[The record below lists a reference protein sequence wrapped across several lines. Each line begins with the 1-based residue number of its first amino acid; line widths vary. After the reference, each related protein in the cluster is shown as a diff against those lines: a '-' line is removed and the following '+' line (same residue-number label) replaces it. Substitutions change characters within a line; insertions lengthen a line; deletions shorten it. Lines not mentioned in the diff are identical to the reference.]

1 MAKQGSL
8 SINSENIFPII
19 KKWLYSDHDIFI
31 RELVSNG
38 CDAVTK
44 LKKLAVMGE
53 FEEADDEKYKVEVR
67 INPTDKTLTFIDNG
81 IGMTE
86 EEVDEYI
93 NQIAFS
99 GAAAFM
105 EQYKDKASD
114 EQIIGHFGLGFYSAF
129 MVADKVT
136 IDTLSYKEGAA
147 PVHWE
152 CDGGTEFDM
161 EEGDKAER
169 GTVITLYLNDDSYE
183 FCNEFRCREILDK
196 YCSFMPVEIYFVNE
210 EEEEKKAEEAA
221 KKSAEE
227 KVIDVEAKD
236 ADSKEDGTEEDGDSE
251 VTLEEEEE
259 EDTPKPINQI
269 HPLWTKHPNDCTD
282 EEYKE
287 FYRDVFHDYKE
298 PLFWI
303 HLNMDYPFNLKG
315 ILYFPKQLNRMEVM
329 PGQVKLYSNQVFVA
343 DNIKEII
350 PEFLLL
356 LKGVIDCP
364 DMPLNVSRSF
374 LQNDGEVQKIA
385 QHITKK
391 VSDKLHQIFKND
403 RPSYEKYWND
413 ISAFIKFGCLKDE
426 KFYDRMKDILLF
438 KTIDGEYK
446 TLEEYPKAEGNKIYY
461 VTDENLQ
468 AQYISMF
475 KENGLTA
482 AVLTHAI
489 DPHFI
494 SLLEYKNPEEM
505 KFLRIDADLGEALKV
520 SQPEAES
527 EDAKKAQEEEN
538 NKLIECVKACLP
550 DEKLE
555 YKVES
560 LKATETPA
568 VILLSEYAR
577 RIQDMN
583 KVLGESFAPEGQ
595 VTLVLNSENEIVKK
609 IPSLTEENRKLVCE
623 HIYDLAL
630 MAHKPLSAEQMSK
643 FIARNVKLLELL
655 AE

>member
-1 MAKQGSL
+1 MKREGQISV
-8 SINSENIFPII
+8 NSKNMFPII
-19 KKWLYSDHDIFI
+19 KKWLYSDKDIFL
-31 RELVSNG
+31 REIVSNG
-38 CDAVTK
+38 CDAI
-44 LKKLAVMGE
+44 KKLESLQGIGE
-53 FEEADDEKYKVEVR
+53 AQLEDEYQPKVIVTIDSEKKQLIVS
-67 INPTDKTLTFIDNG
+67 DNG

-86 EEVDEYI
+86 DEVERYI
-93 NQIAFS
+93 TQIAFS
-99 GAAAFM
+99 GAEEFL
-105 EQYKDKASD
+105 EKYKEKSEESAG
-114 EQIIGHFGLGFYSAF
+114 IIGHFGLGFYSAF
-129 MVADKVT
+129 MVSDTVE
-136 IDTLSYKEGAA
+136 IETLSYKEGAK
-147 PVHWE
+147 PVHWVSAGE
-152 CDGGTEFDM
+152 
-161 EEGDKAER
+161 
-169 GTVITLYLNDDSYE
+169 DSYE
-183 FCNEFRCREILDK
+183 IEDGTRTEHGTTIIMNITEEEQEFLQESRIREILHK
-196 YCSFMPVEIYFVNE
+196 YCQFMPYEIYLNPHDE
-210 EEEEKKAEEAA
+210 ERPVYDKDGNIEKN
-221 KKSAEE
+221 
-227 KVIDVEAKD
+227 
-236 ADSKEDGTEEDGDSE
+236 EDGTEKKRI
-251 VTLEEEEE
+251 VKPL
-259 EDTPKPINQI
+259 PINDI
-269 HPLWTKHPNDCTD
+269 HPLWLKAPKDCTD
-282 EEYKE
+282 E
-287 FYRDVFHDYKE
+287 DYKAFYQKVFMDFNE

-303 HLNMDYPFNLKG
+303 HLNVDYPFNLKG

-623 HIYDLAL
+623 HIYDIAL
-630 MAHKPLSAEQMSK
+630 MAHKPLSAQQMSK

>member
-1 MAKQGSL
+1 MKREGQISV
-8 SINSENIFPII
+8 NSKNMFPII
-19 KKWLYSDHDIFI
+19 KKWLYSDKDIFL
-31 RELVSNG
+31 REIVSNG
-38 CDAVTK
+38 CDAI
-44 LKKLAVMGE
+44 KKLESLQGIGE
-53 FEEADDEKYKVEVR
+53 AQLEDGYQPKVIVTIDSEKKQLIVS
-67 INPTDKTLTFIDNG
+67 DNG

-86 EEVDEYI
+86 DEVERYI
-93 NQIAFS
+93 TQIAFS
-99 GAAAFM
+99 GAEEFL
-105 EQYKDKASD
+105 EKYKEKSEESAG
-114 EQIIGHFGLGFYSAF
+114 IIGHFGLGFYSAF
-129 MVADKVT
+129 MVSDTVE
-136 IDTLSYKEGAA
+136 IETLSYKEGAK
-147 PVHWE
+147 PVHWVSAGE
-152 CDGGTEFDM
+152 
-161 EEGDKAER
+161 
-169 GTVITLYLNDDSYE
+169 DSYE
-183 FCNEFRCREILDK
+183 IEDGTRTEHGTTIIMNITEEEQEFLQESRIREILHK
-196 YCSFMPVEIYFVNE
+196 YCQFMPYEIYLNPHDE
-210 EEEEKKAEEAA
+210 ERPVYDKDGNIEKN
-221 KKSAEE
+221 
-227 KVIDVEAKD
+227 
-236 ADSKEDGTEEDGDSE
+236 EDGTEKKRI
-251 VTLEEEEE
+251 VKPL
-259 EDTPKPINQI
+259 PINDI
-269 HPLWTKHPNDCTD
+269 HPLWLKAPKDCTD
-282 EEYKE
+282 E
-287 FYRDVFHDYKE
+287 DYKAFYQKVFMDFNE

-303 HLNMDYPFNLKG
+303 HLNVDYPFNLKG

-643 FIARNVKLLELL
+643 SIARNVKLLELL

>member
-1 MAKQGSL
+1 MKREGQISV
-8 SINSENIFPII
+8 NSKNMFPII
-19 KKWLYSDHDIFI
+19 KKWLYSDKDIFL
-31 RELVSNG
+31 REIVSNG
-38 CDAVTK
+38 CDAI
-44 LKKLAVMGE
+44 KKLESLQGIGE
-53 FEEADDEKYKVEVR
+53 AQLEDGYQPKVIVTIDSEKKQLIVS
-67 INPTDKTLTFIDNG
+67 DNG

-86 EEVDEYI
+86 DEVERYI
-93 NQIAFS
+93 TQIAFS
-99 GAAAFM
+99 GAEEFL
-105 EQYKDKASD
+105 EKYKEKSEESAG
-114 EQIIGHFGLGFYSAF
+114 IIGHFGLGFYSVF
-129 MVADKVT
+129 MVSDTVE
-136 IDTLSYKEGAA
+136 IETLSYKEGAK
-147 PVHWE
+147 PVHWVSAGE
-152 CDGGTEFDM
+152 
-161 EEGDKAER
+161 
-169 GTVITLYLNDDSYE
+169 DSYE
-183 FCNEFRCREILDK
+183 IEDGTRTEHGTTIIMNITEEEQEFLQESRIREILHK
-196 YCSFMPVEIYFVNE
+196 YCQFMPYEIYLNPHDE
-210 EEEEKKAEEAA
+210 ERPVYDKDGNIEKN
-221 KKSAEE
+221 
-227 KVIDVEAKD
+227 
-236 ADSKEDGTEEDGDSE
+236 EDGTEKKRI
-251 VTLEEEEE
+251 VKPL
-259 EDTPKPINQI
+259 PINDI
-269 HPLWTKHPNDCTD
+269 HPLWLKAPKDCTD
-282 EEYKE
+282 E
-287 FYRDVFHDYKE
+287 DYKAFYQKVFMDFNE

-303 HLNMDYPFNLKG
+303 HLNVDYPFNLKG

-560 LKATETPA
+560 LKATEIPA

>member
-1 MAKQGSL
+1 MKREGQISV
-8 SINSENIFPII
+8 NSKNMFPII
-19 KKWLYSDHDIFI
+19 KKWLYSDKDIFL
-31 RELVSNG
+31 REIVSNG
-38 CDAVTK
+38 CDAI
-44 LKKLAVMGE
+44 KKLESLQGIGE
-53 FEEADDEKYKVEVR
+53 AQLEDGYQPKVIVTIDSEKKQLIVS
-67 INPTDKTLTFIDNG
+67 DNG

-86 EEVDEYI
+86 DEVERYI
-93 NQIAFS
+93 TQIAFS
-99 GAAAFM
+99 GAEEFL
-105 EQYKDKASD
+105 EKYKEKSEESAG
-114 EQIIGHFGLGFYSAF
+114 IIGHFGLGFYSAF
-129 MVADKVT
+129 MVSDTVE
-136 IDTLSYKEGAA
+136 IETLSYKEGAK
-147 PVHWE
+147 PVHWVSAGE
-152 CDGGTEFDM
+152 
-161 EEGDKAER
+161 
-169 GTVITLYLNDDSYE
+169 DSYE
-183 FCNEFRCREILDK
+183 IEDGTRTEHGTTIIMNITEEEQEFLQESRIREILHK
-196 YCSFMPVEIYFVNE
+196 YCQFMPYEIYLNPHDE
-210 EEEEKKAEEAA
+210 ERPVYDKDGNIEKN
-221 KKSAEE
+221 
-227 KVIDVEAKD
+227 
-236 ADSKEDGTEEDGDSE
+236 EDGTEKKRI
-251 VTLEEEEE
+251 VKPL
-259 EDTPKPINQI
+259 PINDI
-269 HPLWTKHPNDCTD
+269 HPLWLKAPKDCTD
-282 EEYKE
+282 E
-287 FYRDVFHDYKE
+287 DYKAFYQKVFMDFNE

-303 HLNMDYPFNLKG
+303 HLNVDYPFNLKG

-655 AE
+655 AK

>member
-1 MAKQGSL
+1 MKREGQISV
-8 SINSENIFPII
+8 NSKNMFPII
-19 KKWLYSDHDIFI
+19 KKWLYSDKDIFL
-31 RELVSNG
+31 REIVSNG
-38 CDAVTK
+38 CDAI
-44 LKKLAVMGE
+44 KKLESLQGIGE
-53 FEEADDEKYKVEVR
+53 AQLEDGYQPKVIVTIDSEKKQLIVS
-67 INPTDKTLTFIDNG
+67 DNG

-86 EEVDEYI
+86 DEVERYI
-93 NQIAFS
+93 TQIAFS
-99 GAAAFM
+99 GAEEFL
-105 EQYKDKASD
+105 EKYKEKSEESAG
-114 EQIIGHFGLGFYSAF
+114 IIGHFGLGFYSAF
-129 MVADKVT
+129 MVSDTVE
-136 IDTLSYKEGAA
+136 IETLSYKEGAK
-147 PVHWE
+147 PVHWVSAGE
-152 CDGGTEFDM
+152 
-161 EEGDKAER
+161 
-169 GTVITLYLNDDSYE
+169 DSYE
-183 FCNEFRCREILDK
+183 IEDGTRTEHGTTIIMNITEEEQEFLQESRIREILHK
-196 YCSFMPVEIYFVNE
+196 YCQFMPYEIYLNPHDE
-210 EEEEKKAEEAA
+210 ERPVYDKDGNIEKN
-221 KKSAEE
+221 
-227 KVIDVEAKD
+227 
-236 ADSKEDGTEEDGDSE
+236 EDGTEKKRI
-251 VTLEEEEE
+251 VKPL
-259 EDTPKPINQI
+259 PINDI
-269 HPLWTKHPNDCTD
+269 HPLWLKAPKDCTD
-282 EEYKE
+282 E
-287 FYRDVFHDYKE
+287 DYKAFYQKVFMDFNE

-303 HLNMDYPFNLKG
+303 HLNVDYPFNLKG

-403 RPSYEKYWND
+403 RPSYEKYGND

>member
-1 MAKQGSL
+1 MKREGQISV
-8 SINSENIFPII
+8 NSKNMFPII
-19 KKWLYSDHDIFI
+19 KKWLYSDKDIFL
-31 RELVSNG
+31 REIVSNG
-38 CDAVTK
+38 CDAI
-44 LKKLAVMGE
+44 KKLESLRGIGE
-53 FEEADDEKYKVEVR
+53 AQLEDGYQPKVIVTIDSEKKQLIVS
-67 INPTDKTLTFIDNG
+67 DNG

-86 EEVDEYI
+86 DEVERYI
-93 NQIAFS
+93 TQIAFS
-99 GAAAFM
+99 GAEEFL
-105 EQYKDKASD
+105 EKYKEKSEESAG
-114 EQIIGHFGLGFYSAF
+114 IIGHFGLGFYSAF
-129 MVADKVT
+129 MVSDTVE
-136 IDTLSYKEGAA
+136 IETLSYKEGAK
-147 PVHWE
+147 PVHWVSAGE
-152 CDGGTEFDM
+152 
-161 EEGDKAER
+161 
-169 GTVITLYLNDDSYE
+169 DSYE
-183 FCNEFRCREILDK
+183 IEDGTRTEHGTTIIMNITEEEQEFLQESRIREILHK
-196 YCSFMPVEIYFVNE
+196 YCQFMPYEIYLNPHDE
-210 EEEEKKAEEAA
+210 ERPVYDKDGNIEKN
-221 KKSAEE
+221 
-227 KVIDVEAKD
+227 
-236 ADSKEDGTEEDGDSE
+236 EDGTEKKRI
-251 VTLEEEEE
+251 VKPL
-259 EDTPKPINQI
+259 PINDI
-269 HPLWTKHPNDCTD
+269 HPLWLKAPKDCTD
-282 EEYKE
+282 E
-287 FYRDVFHDYKE
+287 DYKAFYQKVFMDFNE

-303 HLNMDYPFNLKG
+303 HLNVDYPFNLKG

>member
-1 MAKQGSL
+1 MKREGQISV
-8 SINSENIFPII
+8 NSKNMFPII
-19 KKWLYSDHDIFI
+19 KKWLYSDKDIFL
-31 RELVSNG
+31 REIVSNG
-38 CDAVTK
+38 CDAI
-44 LKKLAVMGE
+44 KKLESLRGIGE
-53 FEEADDEKYKVEVR
+53 AQLEDGYQPKVIVTIDSEKKQLIVS
-67 INPTDKTLTFIDNG
+67 DNG
-81 IGMTE
+81 IDMTE
-86 EEVDEYI
+86 DEVERYI
-93 NQIAFS
+93 TQIAFS
-99 GAAAFM
+99 GAEEFL
-105 EQYKDKASD
+105 EKYKEKSEESAG
-114 EQIIGHFGLGFYSAF
+114 IIGHFGLGFYSAF
-129 MVADKVT
+129 MVSDTVE
-136 IDTLSYKEGAA
+136 IETLSYKEGAK
-147 PVHWE
+147 PVHWVSAGE
-152 CDGGTEFDM
+152 
-161 EEGDKAER
+161 
-169 GTVITLYLNDDSYE
+169 DSYE
-183 FCNEFRCREILDK
+183 IEDGTRTEHGTTIIMNITEEEQEFLQESRIREILHK
-196 YCSFMPVEIYFVNE
+196 YCQFMPYEIYLNPHDE
-210 EEEEKKAEEAA
+210 ERPVYDKDGNIEKN
-221 KKSAEE
+221 
-227 KVIDVEAKD
+227 
-236 ADSKEDGTEEDGDSE
+236 EDGTEKKRI
-251 VTLEEEEE
+251 VKPL
-259 EDTPKPINQI
+259 PINDI
-269 HPLWTKHPNDCTD
+269 HPLWLKAPKDCTD
-282 EEYKE
+282 E
-287 FYRDVFHDYKE
+287 DYKAFYQKVFMDFNE

-303 HLNMDYPFNLKG
+303 HLNVDYPFNLKG

>member
-1 MAKQGSL
+1 MKREGQISV
-8 SINSENIFPII
+8 NSKNMFPII
-19 KKWLYSDHDIFI
+19 KKWLYSDKDIFL
-31 RELVSNG
+31 REIVSNG
-38 CDAVTK
+38 CDAI
-44 LKKLAVMGE
+44 KKLESLQGIGE
-53 FEEADDEKYKVEVR
+53 AQLEDGYQPKVIVTIDSEKKQLIVS
-67 INPTDKTLTFIDNG
+67 DNG

-86 EEVDEYI
+86 DEVERYI
-93 NQIAFS
+93 TQIAFS
-99 GAAAFM
+99 GAEEFL
-105 EQYKDKASD
+105 EKYKEKSEESAG
-114 EQIIGHFGLGFYSAF
+114 IIGHFGLGFYSAF
-129 MVADKVT
+129 MVSDTVE
-136 IDTLSYKEGAA
+136 IETLSYKEGEK
-147 PVHWE
+147 PVHWISAGE
-152 CDGGTEFDM
+152 
-161 EEGDKAER
+161 
-169 GTVITLYLNDDSYE
+169 DSYE
-183 FCNEFRCREILDK
+183 IEDGTRTEHGTTIIMNITEEEQEFLQESRIREILHK
-196 YCSFMPVEIYFVNE
+196 YCQFMPYEIYLNPHDE
-210 EEEEKKAEEAA
+210 ERPVYDKDGNIEKN
-221 KKSAEE
+221 
-227 KVIDVEAKD
+227 
-236 ADSKEDGTEEDGDSE
+236 EDGTEKKRI
-251 VTLEEEEE
+251 VKPL
-259 EDTPKPINQI
+259 PINDI
-269 HPLWTKHPNDCTD
+269 HPLWLKAPKDCTD
-282 EEYKE
+282 E
-287 FYRDVFHDYKE
+287 DYKAFYQKVFMDFNE

-303 HLNMDYPFNLKG
+303 HLNVDYPFNLKG

-489 DPHFI
+489 DPHFV
-494 SLLEYKNPEEM
+494 SLLEYKNPDEM

>member
-1 MAKQGSL
+1 MKREGQISV
-8 SINSENIFPII
+8 NSKNMFPII
-19 KKWLYSDHDIFI
+19 KKWLYSDKDIFL
-31 RELVSNG
+31 REIVSNG
-38 CDAVTK
+38 CDAI
-44 LKKLAVMGE
+44 KKLESLRGIGE
-53 FEEADDEKYKVEVR
+53 AQLEDEYQPKVIVTIDSEKKQLIVS
-67 INPTDKTLTFIDNG
+67 DNG

-86 EEVDEYI
+86 DEVERYI
-93 NQIAFS
+93 TQIAFS
-99 GAAAFM
+99 GAEEFL
-105 EQYKDKASD
+105 EKYKEKSEESAG
-114 EQIIGHFGLGFYSAF
+114 IIGHFGLGFYSAF
-129 MVADKVT
+129 MVSDTVE
-136 IDTLSYKEGAA
+136 IETLSYKEGAK
-147 PVHWE
+147 PVHWVSAGE
-152 CDGGTEFDM
+152 
-161 EEGDKAER
+161 
-169 GTVITLYLNDDSYE
+169 DSYE
-183 FCNEFRCREILDK
+183 IEDGTRTEHGTTIIMNITEEEQEFLQESRIREILHK
-196 YCSFMPVEIYFVNE
+196 YCQFMPYEIYLNPHDE
-210 EEEEKKAEEAA
+210 ERPVYDKDGNIEKN
-221 KKSAEE
+221 
-227 KVIDVEAKD
+227 
-236 ADSKEDGTEEDGDSE
+236 EDGTEKKRI
-251 VTLEEEEE
+251 VKPL
-259 EDTPKPINQI
+259 PINDI
-269 HPLWTKHPNDCTD
+269 HPLWLKAPKDCTD
-282 EEYKE
+282 E
-287 FYRDVFHDYKE
+287 DYKAFYQKVFMDFNE

-303 HLNMDYPFNLKG
+303 HLNVDYPFNLKG

-560 LKATETPA
+560 LKATEIPA

>member
-1 MAKQGSL
+1 MKREGQISV
-8 SINSENIFPII
+8 NSKNMFPII
-19 KKWLYSDHDIFI
+19 KKWLYSDKDIFL
-31 RELVSNG
+31 REIVSNG
-38 CDAVTK
+38 CDAI
-44 LKKLAVMGE
+44 KKLESLQGIGE
-53 FEEADDEKYKVEVR
+53 AQLEDGYQPKVIVTIDSEKKQLIVS
-67 INPTDKTLTFIDNG
+67 DNG

-86 EEVDEYI
+86 DEIERYI
-93 NQIAFS
+93 TQIAFS
-99 GAAAFM
+99 GAEEFL
-105 EQYKDKASD
+105 EKYKEKSEESAG
-114 EQIIGHFGLGFYSAF
+114 IIGHFGLGFYSAF
-129 MVADKVT
+129 MVSDTVE
-136 IDTLSYKEGAA
+136 IETLSYKEGAK
-147 PVHWE
+147 PVHWVSAGE
-152 CDGGTEFDM
+152 
-161 EEGDKAER
+161 
-169 GTVITLYLNDDSYE
+169 DSYE
-183 FCNEFRCREILDK
+183 IEDGTRTEHGTTIIMNITEEEQEFLQESRIREILHK
-196 YCSFMPVEIYFVNE
+196 YCQFMPYEIYLNPHDE
-210 EEEEKKAEEAA
+210 ERPVYDKDGNIEKN
-221 KKSAEE
+221 
-227 KVIDVEAKD
+227 
-236 ADSKEDGTEEDGDSE
+236 EDGTEKKRI
-251 VTLEEEEE
+251 VKPL
-259 EDTPKPINQI
+259 PINDI
-269 HPLWTKHPNDCTD
+269 HPLWLKAPKDCTD
-282 EEYKE
+282 E
-287 FYRDVFHDYKE
+287 DYKAFYQKVFMDFNE

-303 HLNMDYPFNLKG
+303 HLNVDYPFNLKG

-538 NKLIECVKACLP
+538 NKLIECVKSCLP

>member
-1 MAKQGSL
+1 MKREGQISV
-8 SINSENIFPII
+8 NSKNMFPII
-19 KKWLYSDHDIFI
+19 KKWLYSDKDIFL
-31 RELVSNG
+31 REIVSNG
-38 CDAVTK
+38 CDAI
-44 LKKLAVMGE
+44 KKLESLQGIGE
-53 FEEADDEKYKVEVR
+53 AQLEDGYQPKVIVTIDSEKKQLIVS
-67 INPTDKTLTFIDNG
+67 DNG

-86 EEVDEYI
+86 DEVERYI
-93 NQIAFS
+93 TQIAFS
-99 GAAAFM
+99 GAEEFL
-105 EQYKDKASD
+105 EKYKEKSEESAG
-114 EQIIGHFGLGFYSAF
+114 IIGHFGLGFYSAF
-129 MVADKVT
+129 MVSDTVE
-136 IDTLSYKEGAA
+136 IETLSYKEGAK
-147 PVHWE
+147 PVHWVSAGE
-152 CDGGTEFDM
+152 
-161 EEGDKAER
+161 
-169 GTVITLYLNDDSYE
+169 DSYE
-183 FCNEFRCREILDK
+183 IEDGTRTEHGTTIIMNITEEEQEFLQESRIREILHK
-196 YCSFMPVEIYFVNE
+196 YCQFMPYEIYLNPHDE
-210 EEEEKKAEEAA
+210 ERPVYDKDGNIEKN
-221 KKSAEE
+221 
-227 KVIDVEAKD
+227 
-236 ADSKEDGTEEDGDSE
+236 EDGTEKKRI
-251 VTLEEEEE
+251 VKPL
-259 EDTPKPINQI
+259 PINDI
-269 HPLWTKHPNDCTD
+269 HPLWLKAPKDCTD
-282 EEYKE
+282 E
-287 FYRDVFHDYKE
+287 DYKAFYQKVFMDFNE

-303 HLNMDYPFNLKG
+303 HLNVDYPFNLKG

-609 IPSLTEENRKLVCE
+609 IPSLNEENRKLVCE

>member
-1 MAKQGSL
+1 MKREGQISV
-8 SINSENIFPII
+8 NSKNMFPII
-19 KKWLYSDHDIFI
+19 KKWLYSDKDIFL
-31 RELVSNG
+31 REIVSNG
-38 CDAVTK
+38 CDAI
-44 LKKLAVMGE
+44 KKLESLQGIGE
-53 FEEADDEKYKVEVR
+53 AQLEDGYQPKVIVTIDSEKKQLIVS
-67 INPTDKTLTFIDNG
+67 DNG

-86 EEVDEYI
+86 DEVERYI
-93 NQIAFS
+93 TQIAFS
-99 GAAAFM
+99 GAEEFL
-105 EQYKDKASD
+105 EKYKEKSEESAG
-114 EQIIGHFGLGFYSAF
+114 IIGHFGLGFYSAF
-129 MVADKVT
+129 MVSDTVE
-136 IDTLSYKEGAA
+136 IETLSYKEGAK
-147 PVHWE
+147 PVHWVSAGE
-152 CDGGTEFDM
+152 
-161 EEGDKAER
+161 
-169 GTVITLYLNDDSYE
+169 DSYE
-183 FCNEFRCREILDK
+183 IEDGTRTEHGTTIIMNITEEEQEFLQESRIREILHK
-196 YCSFMPVEIYFVNE
+196 YCQFMPYEIYLNPHDE
-210 EEEEKKAEEAA
+210 ERPVYDKDGNIEKN
-221 KKSAEE
+221 
-227 KVIDVEAKD
+227 
-236 ADSKEDGTEEDGDSE
+236 EDGTEKKRI
-251 VTLEEEEE
+251 VKPL
-259 EDTPKPINQI
+259 PINDI
-269 HPLWTKHPNDCTD
+269 HPLWLKAPKDCTD
-282 EEYKE
+282 E
-287 FYRDVFHDYKE
+287 DYKAFYQKVFMDFNE

-303 HLNMDYPFNLKG
+303 HLNVDYPFNLKG

-609 IPSLTEENRKLVCE
+609 IPSLTEENCKLVCE

>member
-1 MAKQGSL
+1 MKREGQISV
-8 SINSENIFPII
+8 NSKNMFPII
-19 KKWLYSDHDIFI
+19 KKWLYSDKDIFL
-31 RELVSNG
+31 REIVSNG
-38 CDAVTK
+38 CDAI
-44 LKKLAVMGE
+44 KKLESLRGIGE
-53 FEEADDEKYKVEVR
+53 AQLEDGYQPKVIVTIDSEKKQLIVS
-67 INPTDKTLTFIDNG
+67 DNG

-86 EEVDEYI
+86 DEVERYI
-93 NQIAFS
+93 TQIAFS
-99 GAAAFM
+99 GAEEFL
-105 EQYKDKASD
+105 EKYKEKSEESAG
-114 EQIIGHFGLGFYSAF
+114 IIGHFGLGFYSAF
-129 MVADKVT
+129 MVSDTVE
-136 IDTLSYKEGAA
+136 IETLSYKEGAK
-147 PVHWE
+147 PVHWVSAGE
-152 CDGGTEFDM
+152 
-161 EEGDKAER
+161 
-169 GTVITLYLNDDSYE
+169 DSYE
-183 FCNEFRCREILDK
+183 IEDGTRTEHGTTIIMNITEEEQEFLQESRIREILHK
-196 YCSFMPVEIYFVNE
+196 YCQFMPYEIYLNPHDE
-210 EEEEKKAEEAA
+210 ERPVYDKDGNIEKN
-221 KKSAEE
+221 
-227 KVIDVEAKD
+227 
-236 ADSKEDGTEEDGDSE
+236 EDGTEKKRI
-251 VTLEEEEE
+251 VKPL
-259 EDTPKPINQI
+259 PINDI
-269 HPLWTKHPNDCTD
+269 HPLWLKAPKDCTY
-282 EEYKE
+282 E
-287 FYRDVFHDYKE
+287 DYKAFYQKVFMDFNE

-303 HLNMDYPFNLKG
+303 HLNVDYPFNLKG

>member
-1 MAKQGSL
+1 M
-8 SINSENIFPII
+8 NSKNTGFCWEVIAMKREGQISVNSKNMFPII
-19 KKWLYSDHDIFI
+19 KKWLYSDKDIFL
-31 RELVSNG
+31 REIVSNG
-38 CDAVTK
+38 CDAI
-44 LKKLAVMGE
+44 KKLESLQGIGE
-53 FEEADDEKYKVEVR
+53 AQLEDGYQPKVIVTIDSEKKQLIVS
-67 INPTDKTLTFIDNG
+67 DNG

-86 EEVDEYI
+86 DEVERYI
-93 NQIAFS
+93 TQIAFS
-99 GAAAFM
+99 GAEEFL
-105 EQYKDKASD
+105 EKYKEKSEESAG
-114 EQIIGHFGLGFYSAF
+114 IIGHFGLGFYSAF
-129 MVADKVT
+129 MVSDTVE
-136 IDTLSYKEGAA
+136 IETLSYKEGAK
-147 PVHWE
+147 PVHWVSAGE
-152 CDGGTEFDM
+152 DSYEIEDGTRTEHGTTIIMNITEEEQEFLQESRIREILHKYCQFMPYEIYLNPHDEERPVYDKDGNIEKNEGGTE
-161 EEGDKAER
+161 
-169 GTVITLYLNDDSYE
+169 
-183 FCNEFRCREILDK
+183 
-196 YCSFMPVEIYFVNE
+196 
-210 EEEEKKAEEAA
+210 KKRIV
-221 KKSAEE
+221 KP
-227 KVIDVEAKD
+227 
-236 ADSKEDGTEEDGDSE
+236 
-251 VTLEEEEE
+251 L
-259 EDTPKPINQI
+259 PINDI
-269 HPLWTKHPNDCTD
+269 HPLWLKAPKDCTD
-282 EEYKE
+282 E
-287 FYRDVFHDYKE
+287 DYKAFYQKVFMDFNE

-303 HLNMDYPFNLKG
+303 HLNVDYPFNLKG

-609 IPSLTEENRKLVCE
+609 IPSLTEENCKLVCE

>member
-1 MAKQGSL
+1 MKREGQISV
-8 SINSENIFPII
+8 NSKNMFPII
-19 KKWLYSDHDIFI
+19 KKWLYSDKDIFL
-31 RELVSNG
+31 REIVSNG
-38 CDAVTK
+38 CDAI
-44 LKKLAVMGE
+44 KKLESLQGIGE
-53 FEEADDEKYKVEVR
+53 AQLEDGYQPKVIVTIDSEKKQLIVS
-67 INPTDKTLTFIDNG
+67 DNG

-86 EEVDEYI
+86 DEVERYI
-93 NQIAFS
+93 TQIAFS
-99 GAAAFM
+99 GAEEFL
-105 EQYKDKASD
+105 EKYKEKSEESAG
-114 EQIIGHFGLGFYSAF
+114 IIGHFGLGFYSAF
-129 MVADKVT
+129 MVSDTVE
-136 IDTLSYKEGAA
+136 IETLSYKEGAK
-147 PVHWE
+147 PVHWVSAGE
-152 CDGGTEFDM
+152 
-161 EEGDKAER
+161 
-169 GTVITLYLNDDSYE
+169 DSYE
-183 FCNEFRCREILDK
+183 IEDGTRTEHGTTIIMNITEEEQEFLQESRIREILHK
-196 YCSFMPVEIYFVNE
+196 YCQFMPYEIYLNPHDE
-210 EEEEKKAEEAA
+210 ERPVYDKDGNIEKN
-221 KKSAEE
+221 
-227 KVIDVEAKD
+227 
-236 ADSKEDGTEEDGDSE
+236 EDGTEKKRI
-251 VTLEEEEE
+251 VKPL
-259 EDTPKPINQI
+259 PINDI
-269 HPLWTKHPNDCTD
+269 HPLWLKAPKDCTY
-282 EEYKE
+282 E
-287 FYRDVFHDYKE
+287 DYKAFYQKVFMDFNE

-303 HLNMDYPFNLKG
+303 HLNVDYPFNLKG

-343 DNIKEII
+343 DNIKEIM

>member
-1 MAKQGSL
+1 MKREGQISV
-8 SINSENIFPII
+8 NSKNMFPII
-19 KKWLYSDHDIFI
+19 KKWLYSDKDIFL
-31 RELVSNG
+31 REIVSNG
-38 CDAVTK
+38 CDAI
-44 LKKLAVMGE
+44 KKLESLQGIGE
-53 FEEADDEKYKVEVR
+53 AQLEDGYQPKVIVTIDSEKKQLIVS
-67 INPTDKTLTFIDNG
+67 DNG

-86 EEVDEYI
+86 DEVERYI
-93 NQIAFS
+93 TQIAFS
-99 GAAAFM
+99 GAEEFL
-105 EQYKDKASD
+105 EKYKEKSEESAG
-114 EQIIGHFGLGFYSAF
+114 IIGHFGLGFYSAF
-129 MVADKVT
+129 MVSDTVE
-136 IDTLSYKEGAA
+136 IETLSYKEGAK
-147 PVHWE
+147 PVHWISAGE
-152 CDGGTEFDM
+152 
-161 EEGDKAER
+161 
-169 GTVITLYLNDDSYE
+169 DSYE
-183 FCNEFRCREILDK
+183 IEDGTRTEHGTTIIMNITEEEQEFLQESRIREILHK
-196 YCSFMPVEIYFVNE
+196 YCQFMPYEIYLNPHDE
-210 EEEEKKAEEAA
+210 ERPVYDKDGNIEKN
-221 KKSAEE
+221 
-227 KVIDVEAKD
+227 
-236 ADSKEDGTEEDGDSE
+236 EDGTEKKRI
-251 VTLEEEEE
+251 VKPL
-259 EDTPKPINQI
+259 PINDI
-269 HPLWTKHPNDCTD
+269 HPLWLKAPKDCTD
-282 EEYKE
+282 E
-287 FYRDVFHDYKE
+287 DYKAFYQKVFMDFNE

-303 HLNMDYPFNLKG
+303 HLNVDYPFNLKG

-538 NKLIECVKACLP
+538 NKLIECVKSCLP

>member
-1 MAKQGSL
+1 
-8 SINSENIFPII
+8 
-19 KKWLYSDHDIFI
+19 
-31 RELVSNG
+31 
-38 CDAVTK
+38 
-44 LKKLAVMGE
+44 
-53 FEEADDEKYKVEVR
+53 
-67 INPTDKTLTFIDNG
+67 
-81 IGMTE
+81 
-86 EEVDEYI
+86 
-93 NQIAFS
+93 
-99 GAAAFM
+99 
-105 EQYKDKASD
+105 
-114 EQIIGHFGLGFYSAF
+114 
-129 MVADKVT
+129 
-136 IDTLSYKEGAA
+136 
-147 PVHWE
+147 
-152 CDGGTEFDM
+152 
-161 EEGDKAER
+161 
-169 GTVITLYLNDDSYE
+169 
-183 FCNEFRCREILDK
+183 
-196 YCSFMPVEIYFVNE
+196 
-210 EEEEKKAEEAA
+210 
-221 KKSAEE
+221 
-227 KVIDVEAKD
+227 
-236 ADSKEDGTEEDGDSE
+236 
-251 VTLEEEEE
+251 
-259 EDTPKPINQI
+259 
-269 HPLWTKHPNDCTD
+269 
-282 EEYKE
+282 
-287 FYRDVFHDYKE
+287 
-298 PLFWI
+298 
-303 HLNMDYPFNLKG
+303 
-315 ILYFPKQLNRMEVM
+315 MEVV

-482 AVLTHAI
+482 AILTHAI

-538 NKLIECVKACLP
+538 NQLIECVNACLP

>member
-1 MAKQGSL
+1 MKREGQISV
-8 SINSENIFPII
+8 NSKNMFPII
-19 KKWLYSDHDIFI
+19 KKWLYSDKDIFL
-31 RELVSNG
+31 REIVSNG
-38 CDAVTK
+38 CDAI
-44 LKKLAVMGE
+44 KKLESLQGIGE
-53 FEEADDEKYKVEVR
+53 AQLEDGYQPKVIVTIDSEKKQLIVS
-67 INPTDKTLTFIDNG
+67 DNG

-86 EEVDEYI
+86 DEVERYI
-93 NQIAFS
+93 TQIAFS
-99 GAAAFM
+99 GAEEFL
-105 EQYKDKASD
+105 EKYKEKSEESAG
-114 EQIIGHFGLGFYSAF
+114 IIGHFGLGFYSAF
-129 MVADKVT
+129 MVSDTVE
-136 IDTLSYKEGAA
+136 IETLSYKEGAK
-147 PVHWE
+147 PVHWVSAGE
-152 CDGGTEFDM
+152 
-161 EEGDKAER
+161 
-169 GTVITLYLNDDSYE
+169 DSYE
-183 FCNEFRCREILDK
+183 IEDGTRTEHGTTIIMNITEEEQEFLQESRIREILHK
-196 YCSFMPVEIYFVNE
+196 YCQFMPYEIYLNPHDE
-210 EEEEKKAEEAA
+210 ERPVYDKDGNIEKN
-221 KKSAEE
+221 
-227 KVIDVEAKD
+227 
-236 ADSKEDGTEEDGDSE
+236 EDGTEKKRI
-251 VTLEEEEE
+251 VKPL
-259 EDTPKPINQI
+259 PINDI
-269 HPLWTKHPNDCTD
+269 HPLWLKAPKDCTD
-282 EEYKE
+282 E
-287 FYRDVFHDYKE
+287 DYKAFYQKVFMDFNE

-303 HLNMDYPFNLKG
+303 HLNVDYPFNLKG

-630 MAHKPLSAEQMSK
+630 MAHKPLSAQQMSK
-643 FIARNVKLLELL
+643 FTARNVKLLELL

>member
-1 MAKQGSL
+1 MKREGQISV
-8 SINSENIFPII
+8 NSKNMFPII
-19 KKWLYSDHDIFI
+19 KKWLYSDKDIFL
-31 RELVSNG
+31 REIVSNG
-38 CDAVTK
+38 CDAI
-44 LKKLAVMGE
+44 KKLESLQGIGE
-53 FEEADDEKYKVEVR
+53 AQLEDGYQPKVIVTIDSEKKQLIVS
-67 INPTDKTLTFIDNG
+67 DNG

-86 EEVDEYI
+86 DEVERYI
-93 NQIAFS
+93 TQIAFS
-99 GAAAFM
+99 GAEEFL
-105 EQYKDKASD
+105 EKYKEKSEESAG
-114 EQIIGHFGLGFYSAF
+114 IIGHFGLGFYSAF
-129 MVADKVT
+129 MVSDTVE
-136 IDTLSYKEGAA
+136 IETLSYKEGAK
-147 PVHWE
+147 PVHWVSAGE
-152 CDGGTEFDM
+152 
-161 EEGDKAER
+161 
-169 GTVITLYLNDDSYE
+169 DSYE
-183 FCNEFRCREILDK
+183 IEDGTRTEHGTTIIMNITEEEQEFLQESRIREILHK
-196 YCSFMPVEIYFVNE
+196 YCQFMPYEIYLNPHDE
-210 EEEEKKAEEAA
+210 ERPVYDKDGNIEKN
-221 KKSAEE
+221 
-227 KVIDVEAKD
+227 
-236 ADSKEDGTEEDGDSE
+236 EDGTEKKRI
-251 VTLEEEEE
+251 VKPL
-259 EDTPKPINQI
+259 PINDI
-269 HPLWTKHPNDCTD
+269 HPLWLKAPKDCTD
-282 EEYKE
+282 E
-287 FYRDVFHDYKE
+287 DYKAFYQKVFMDFNE

-303 HLNMDYPFNLKG
+303 HLNVDYPFNLKG

-475 KENGLTA
+475 KENELTA

-520 SQPEAES
+520 SQPEVES

>member
-1 MAKQGSL
+1 MKREGQISV
-8 SINSENIFPII
+8 NSKNMFPII
-19 KKWLYSDHDIFI
+19 KKWLYSDKDIFL
-31 RELVSNG
+31 REIVSNG
-38 CDAVTK
+38 CDAI
-44 LKKLAVMGE
+44 KKLESLQGIGE
-53 FEEADDEKYKVEVR
+53 AQLEDGYQPKVIVTIDSEKKQLIVS
-67 INPTDKTLTFIDNG
+67 DNG

-86 EEVDEYI
+86 DEVERYI
-93 NQIAFS
+93 TQIAFS
-99 GAAAFM
+99 GAEEFL
-105 EQYKDKASD
+105 EKYKEKSEESAG
-114 EQIIGHFGLGFYSAF
+114 IIGHFGLGFYSAF
-129 MVADKVT
+129 MVSDTVE
-136 IDTLSYKEGAA
+136 IETLSYKEGAK
-147 PVHWE
+147 PVHWVSAGE
-152 CDGGTEFDM
+152 
-161 EEGDKAER
+161 
-169 GTVITLYLNDDSYE
+169 DSYE
-183 FCNEFRCREILDK
+183 IEDGTRTEHGTTIIMNITEEEQEFLQESRIREILHK
-196 YCSFMPVEIYFVNE
+196 YCQFMPYEIYLNPHDE
-210 EEEEKKAEEAA
+210 ERPVYDKDGNIEKN
-221 KKSAEE
+221 
-227 KVIDVEAKD
+227 
-236 ADSKEDGTEEDGDSE
+236 EDGTEKKRI
-251 VTLEEEEE
+251 VKPL
-259 EDTPKPINQI
+259 PINDI
-269 HPLWTKHPNDCTD
+269 HPLWLKAPKDCTD
-282 EEYKE
+282 E
-287 FYRDVFHDYKE
+287 DYKAFYQKVFMDFNE

-303 HLNMDYPFNLKG
+303 HLNVDYPFNLKG

-527 EDAKKAQEEEN
+527 EDAKKAQEEKN

>member
-1 MAKQGSL
+1 MKREGQISV
-8 SINSENIFPII
+8 NSKNMFPII
-19 KKWLYSDHDIFI
+19 KKWLYSDKDIFL
-31 RELVSNG
+31 REIVSNG
-38 CDAVTK
+38 CDAI
-44 LKKLAVMGE
+44 KKLESLQGIGE
-53 FEEADDEKYKVEVR
+53 AQLEDGYQPKVIVTIDSEKKQLIVS
-67 INPTDKTLTFIDNG
+67 DNG

-86 EEVDEYI
+86 DEVERYI
-93 NQIAFS
+93 TQIAFS
-99 GAAAFM
+99 GAEEFL
-105 EQYKDKASD
+105 EKYKEKSEESAG
-114 EQIIGHFGLGFYSAF
+114 IIGHFGLGFYSAF
-129 MVADKVT
+129 MVSDTVE
-136 IDTLSYKEGAA
+136 IETLSYKEGAK
-147 PVHWE
+147 PVHWVSAGE
-152 CDGGTEFDM
+152 
-161 EEGDKAER
+161 
-169 GTVITLYLNDDSYE
+169 DSYE
-183 FCNEFRCREILDK
+183 IEDGIRTEHGTTIIMNITEEEQEFLQESRIREILHK
-196 YCSFMPVEIYFVNE
+196 YCQFMPYEIYLNPHDE
-210 EEEEKKAEEAA
+210 ERPVYDKDGNIEKN
-221 KKSAEE
+221 
-227 KVIDVEAKD
+227 
-236 ADSKEDGTEEDGDSE
+236 EDGTEKKRI
-251 VTLEEEEE
+251 VKPL
-259 EDTPKPINQI
+259 PINDI
-269 HPLWTKHPNDCTD
+269 HPLWLKAPKDCTD
-282 EEYKE
+282 E
-287 FYRDVFHDYKE
+287 DYKAFYQKVFMDFNE

-303 HLNMDYPFNLKG
+303 HLNVDYPFNLKG

-643 FIARNVKLLELL
+643 FIARNVKLLEML

>member
-1 MAKQGSL
+1 MKREGQISV
-8 SINSENIFPII
+8 NSKNMFPII
-19 KKWLYSDHDIFI
+19 KKWLYSDKDIFL
-31 RELVSNG
+31 REIVSNG
-38 CDAVTK
+38 CDAI
-44 LKKLAVMGE
+44 KKLESLQGIGE
-53 FEEADDEKYKVEVR
+53 AQLEDGYQPKVIVTIDSEKKQLIVS
-67 INPTDKTLTFIDNG
+67 DNG

-86 EEVDEYI
+86 DEVERYI
-93 NQIAFS
+93 TQIAFS
-99 GAAAFM
+99 GAEEFL
-105 EQYKDKASD
+105 EKYKEKSEESAG
-114 EQIIGHFGLGFYSAF
+114 IIGHFGLGFYSAF
-129 MVADKVT
+129 MVSDTVE
-136 IDTLSYKEGAA
+136 IETLSYKEGAK
-147 PVHWE
+147 PVHWVSAGE
-152 CDGGTEFDM
+152 
-161 EEGDKAER
+161 
-169 GTVITLYLNDDSYE
+169 DSYE
-183 FCNEFRCREILDK
+183 IEDGTRTEHGTTIIMNITEEEQEFLQESRIREILHK
-196 YCSFMPVEIYFVNE
+196 YCQFMPYEIYLNPHDE
-210 EEEEKKAEEAA
+210 ERPVYDKDGNIEKN
-221 KKSAEE
+221 
-227 KVIDVEAKD
+227 
-236 ADSKEDGTEEDGDSE
+236 EDGTEKKRI
-251 VTLEEEEE
+251 VKPL
-259 EDTPKPINQI
+259 PINDI
-269 HPLWTKHPNDCTD
+269 HPLWLKAPKDCTD
-282 EEYKE
+282 E
-287 FYRDVFHDYKE
+287 DYKAFYQKVFMDFNE

-303 HLNMDYPFNLKG
+303 HLNVDYPFNLKG

-494 SLLEYKNPEEM
+494 SLLEYKNPDEM

-630 MAHKPLSAEQMSK
+630 MAHKPLSAQQMSK
-643 FIARNVKLLELL
+643 FTARNVKLLELL

>member
-1 MAKQGSL
+1 MELILRLLNEFKNTGFCWEVIAMKREGQISV
-8 SINSENIFPII
+8 NSKNMFPII
-19 KKWLYSDHDIFI
+19 KKWLYSDKDIFL
-31 RELVSNG
+31 REIVSNG
-38 CDAVTK
+38 CDAI
-44 LKKLAVMGE
+44 KKLESLQGIGE
-53 FEEADDEKYKVEVR
+53 AQLEDGYQPKVIVTIDSEKKQLIVS
-67 INPTDKTLTFIDNG
+67 DNG

-86 EEVDEYI
+86 NEVERYI
-93 NQIAFS
+93 TQIAFS
-99 GAAAFM
+99 GAEEFL
-105 EQYKDKASD
+105 EKYKEKSEESAG
-114 EQIIGHFGLGFYSAF
+114 IIGHFGLGFYSAF
-129 MVADKVT
+129 MVSDTVE
-136 IDTLSYKEGAA
+136 IETLSYKEGAK
-147 PVHWE
+147 PVHWVSAGE
-152 CDGGTEFDM
+152 
-161 EEGDKAER
+161 
-169 GTVITLYLNDDSYE
+169 DSYE
-183 FCNEFRCREILDK
+183 IEDGTRTEHGTTIIMNITEEEQEFFQESRIREILHK
-196 YCSFMPVEIYFVNE
+196 YCQFMPYEIYLNPHDE
-210 EEEEKKAEEAA
+210 ERPVYDKDGNIEKN
-221 KKSAEE
+221 
-227 KVIDVEAKD
+227 
-236 ADSKEDGTEEDGDSE
+236 EDGTEKKRI
-251 VTLEEEEE
+251 VKPL
-259 EDTPKPINQI
+259 PINDT
-269 HPLWTKHPNDCTD
+269 HPLWLKAPKDCTD
-282 EEYKE
+282 E
-287 FYRDVFHDYKE
+287 DYKAFYQKVFMDFNE

-303 HLNMDYPFNLKG
+303 HLNVDYPFNLKG

>member
-1 MAKQGSL
+1 MKREGQISV
-8 SINSENIFPII
+8 NSKNMFPII
-19 KKWLYSDHDIFI
+19 KKWLYSDKDIFL
-31 RELVSNG
+31 REIVSNG
-38 CDAVTK
+38 CDAI
-44 LKKLAVMGE
+44 KKLESLQGIGE
-53 FEEADDEKYKVEVR
+53 AQLEDEYQPKVIVTIDSEKKQLIVS
-67 INPTDKTLTFIDNG
+67 DNG

-86 EEVDEYI
+86 DEVERYI
-93 NQIAFS
+93 TQIAFS
-99 GAAAFM
+99 GAEEFL
-105 EQYKDKASD
+105 EKYKEKSEESAG
-114 EQIIGHFGLGFYSAF
+114 IIGHFGLGFYSAF
-129 MVADKVT
+129 MVSDTVE
-136 IDTLSYKEGAA
+136 IETLSYKEGAK
-147 PVHWE
+147 PVHWVSAGE
-152 CDGGTEFDM
+152 
-161 EEGDKAER
+161 
-169 GTVITLYLNDDSYE
+169 DSYE
-183 FCNEFRCREILDK
+183 IEDGTRTEHGTTIIMNITEEEQEFLQESRIREILHK
-196 YCSFMPVEIYFVNE
+196 YCQFMPYEIYLNPHDE
-210 EEEEKKAEEAA
+210 ERPVYDKDGNIEKN
-221 KKSAEE
+221 
-227 KVIDVEAKD
+227 
-236 ADSKEDGTEEDGDSE
+236 EDGTEKKRI
-251 VTLEEEEE
+251 VKPL
-259 EDTPKPINQI
+259 PINDI
-269 HPLWTKHPNDCTD
+269 HPLWLKAPKDCTD
-282 EEYKE
+282 E
-287 FYRDVFHDYKE
+287 DYKAFYQKVFMDFNE

-303 HLNMDYPFNLKG
+303 HLNVDYPFNLKG

-343 DNIKEII
+343 DNIKEIM

>member
-1 MAKQGSL
+1 MKREGQISV
-8 SINSENIFPII
+8 NSKNMFPII
-19 KKWLYSDHDIFI
+19 KKWLYSDKDIFL
-31 RELVSNG
+31 REIVSNG
-38 CDAVTK
+38 CDAI
-44 LKKLAVMGE
+44 KKLESLQGIGE
-53 FEEADDEKYKVEVR
+53 AQLEDGYQPKVIVTIDSEKKQLIVS
-67 INPTDKTLTFIDNG
+67 DNG

-86 EEVDEYI
+86 DEVERYI
-93 NQIAFS
+93 TQIAFS
-99 GAAAFM
+99 GAEEFL
-105 EQYKDKASD
+105 EKYKEKSEESAG
-114 EQIIGHFGLGFYSAF
+114 IIGHFGLGFYSAF
-129 MVADKVT
+129 MVSDTVE
-136 IDTLSYKEGAA
+136 IETLSYKEGAK
-147 PVHWE
+147 PVHWVSAGE
-152 CDGGTEFDM
+152 
-161 EEGDKAER
+161 
-169 GTVITLYLNDDSYE
+169 DSYE
-183 FCNEFRCREILDK
+183 IEDGTRTEHGTTIIMNITEEEQEFLQESRIREILHK
-196 YCSFMPVEIYFVNE
+196 YCQFMPYEIYLNPHDE
-210 EEEEKKAEEAA
+210 ERPVYDKDGNIEKN
-221 KKSAEE
+221 
-227 KVIDVEAKD
+227 
-236 ADSKEDGTEEDGDSE
+236 EDGTEKKRI
-251 VTLEEEEE
+251 VKPL
-259 EDTPKPINQI
+259 PINDI
-269 HPLWTKHPNDCTD
+269 HPLWLKAPKDCTD
-282 EEYKE
+282 E
-287 FYRDVFHDYKE
+287 DYKAFYQKVFMDFNE

-303 HLNMDYPFNLKG
+303 HLNVDYPFNLKG

-489 DPHFI
+489 DSHFI
-494 SLLEYKNPEEM
+494 SLLEYKNPDEM

-630 MAHKPLSAEQMSK
+630 MAHKPLSAQQMSK

>member
-1 MAKQGSL
+1 MKREGQISV
-8 SINSENIFPII
+8 NSKNMFPII
-19 KKWLYSDHDIFI
+19 KKWLYSDKDIFL
-31 RELVSNG
+31 REIVSNG
-38 CDAVTK
+38 CDAI
-44 LKKLAVMGE
+44 KKLESLQGIGE
-53 FEEADDEKYKVEVR
+53 AQLEDGYQPKVIVTIDSEKKQLIVS
-67 INPTDKTLTFIDNG
+67 DNG

-86 EEVDEYI
+86 DEVERYI
-93 NQIAFS
+93 TQIAFS
-99 GAAAFM
+99 GAEEFL
-105 EQYKDKASD
+105 EKYKEKSEESAG
-114 EQIIGHFGLGFYSAF
+114 IIGHFGLGFYSAF
-129 MVADKVT
+129 MVSDTVE
-136 IDTLSYKEGAA
+136 IETLSYKEGAK
-147 PVHWE
+147 PVHWVSAGE
-152 CDGGTEFDM
+152 
-161 EEGDKAER
+161 
-169 GTVITLYLNDDSYE
+169 DSYE
-183 FCNEFRCREILDK
+183 IEDGTRTEHGTTIIMNITEEEQEFLQESRIREILHK
-196 YCSFMPVEIYFVNE
+196 YCQFMPYEIYLNPHDE
-210 EEEEKKAEEAA
+210 ERPVYDKDGNIEKN
-221 KKSAEE
+221 
-227 KVIDVEAKD
+227 
-236 ADSKEDGTEEDGDSE
+236 EDGTEKKRI
-251 VTLEEEEE
+251 VKPL
-259 EDTPKPINQI
+259 PINDI
-269 HPLWTKHPNDCTD
+269 HPLWLKAPKDCTD
-282 EEYKE
+282 E
-287 FYRDVFHDYKE
+287 DYKAFYQKVFMDFNE

-303 HLNMDYPFNLKG
+303 HLNVDYPFNLKG

-520 SQPEAES
+520 SQPEAE
-527 EDAKKAQEEEN
+527 DAKKAQEEEN

>member
-1 MAKQGSL
+1 MKREGQISV
-8 SINSENIFPII
+8 NSKNMFPII
-19 KKWLYSDHDIFI
+19 KKWLYSDKDIFL
-31 RELVSNG
+31 REIVSNG
-38 CDAVTK
+38 CDAI
-44 LKKLAVMGE
+44 KKLESLQGIGE
-53 FEEADDEKYKVEVR
+53 AQLEDGYQPKVIVTIDSEKKQLIVS
-67 INPTDKTLTFIDNG
+67 DNG

-86 EEVDEYI
+86 DEVERYI
-93 NQIAFS
+93 TQIAFS
-99 GAAAFM
+99 GAEEFL
-105 EQYKDKASD
+105 EKYKEKSEESAG
-114 EQIIGHFGLGFYSAF
+114 IIGHFGLGFYSAF
-129 MVADKVT
+129 MVSDTVE
-136 IDTLSYKEGAA
+136 IETLSYKEGAK
-147 PVHWE
+147 PVHWVSAGE
-152 CDGGTEFDM
+152 DSYEIEDGTRTEHGTTIIMNITEEEQEFLQESRIREILHKYCQFMPYEIYLNPHDEERPVYDKDGNIEKNEGGTE
-161 EEGDKAER
+161 
-169 GTVITLYLNDDSYE
+169 
-183 FCNEFRCREILDK
+183 
-196 YCSFMPVEIYFVNE
+196 
-210 EEEEKKAEEAA
+210 KKRIV
-221 KKSAEE
+221 KP
-227 KVIDVEAKD
+227 
-236 ADSKEDGTEEDGDSE
+236 
-251 VTLEEEEE
+251 L
-259 EDTPKPINQI
+259 PINDI
-269 HPLWTKHPNDCTD
+269 HPLWLKAPKDCTD
-282 EEYKE
+282 E
-287 FYRDVFHDYKE
+287 DYKAFYQKVFMDFNE

-303 HLNMDYPFNLKG
+303 HLNVDYPFNLKG

-494 SLLEYKNPEEM
+494 SLLEYKNPDEM

-630 MAHKPLSAEQMSK
+630 MAHKPLSAQQMSK
-643 FIARNVKLLELL
+643 FTARNVKLLELL

>member
-1 MAKQGSL
+1 MKREGQISV
-8 SINSENIFPII
+8 NSKNMFPII
-19 KKWLYSDHDIFI
+19 KKWLYSDKDIFL
-31 RELVSNG
+31 REIVSNG
-38 CDAVTK
+38 CDAI
-44 LKKLAVMGE
+44 KKLESLQGIGE
-53 FEEADDEKYKVEVR
+53 AQLEDGYQPKVIVTIDSEKKQLIVS
-67 INPTDKTLTFIDNG
+67 DNG

-86 EEVDEYI
+86 DEVERYI
-93 NQIAFS
+93 TQIAFS
-99 GAAAFM
+99 GAEEFL
-105 EQYKDKASD
+105 EKYKEKSEESAG
-114 EQIIGHFGLGFYSAF
+114 IIGHFGLGFYSAF
-129 MVADKVT
+129 MVSDTVE
-136 IDTLSYKEGAA
+136 IETLSYKEGAK
-147 PVHWE
+147 PVHWVSAGE
-152 CDGGTEFDM
+152 DSYEIEDGTRTEHGTTIIMNITEEEQEFLQESRIREILHKYCQFMPYEIYLNPHDEERPVYDKDGNIEKNEGGTE
-161 EEGDKAER
+161 
-169 GTVITLYLNDDSYE
+169 
-183 FCNEFRCREILDK
+183 
-196 YCSFMPVEIYFVNE
+196 
-210 EEEEKKAEEAA
+210 KKRIV
-221 KKSAEE
+221 KP
-227 KVIDVEAKD
+227 
-236 ADSKEDGTEEDGDSE
+236 
-251 VTLEEEEE
+251 L
-259 EDTPKPINQI
+259 PINDI
-269 HPLWTKHPNDCTD
+269 HPLWLKAPKDCTD
-282 EEYKE
+282 E
-287 FYRDVFHDYKE
+287 DYKAFYQKVFMDFNE

-303 HLNMDYPFNLKG
+303 HLNVDYPFNLKG

-446 TLEEYPKAEGNKIYY
+446 TLEEYPKSEGNKIYY

-538 NKLIECVKACLP
+538 NKLIECVKSCLP

>member
-1 MAKQGSL
+1 MKREGQISV
-8 SINSENIFPII
+8 NSKNMFPII
-19 KKWLYSDHDIFI
+19 KKWLYSDKDIFL
-31 RELVSNG
+31 REIVSNG
-38 CDAVTK
+38 CDAI
-44 LKKLAVMGE
+44 KKLESLRGIGE
-53 FEEADDEKYKVEVR
+53 AQLEDGYQPKVIVTIDSEKKQLIVS
-67 INPTDKTLTFIDNG
+67 DNG

-86 EEVDEYI
+86 DEVERYI
-93 NQIAFS
+93 TQIAFS
-99 GAAAFM
+99 GAEEFL
-105 EQYKDKASD
+105 EKYKEKSEESAG
-114 EQIIGHFGLGFYSAF
+114 IIGHFGLGFYSAF
-129 MVADKVT
+129 MVSDTVE
-136 IDTLSYKEGAA
+136 IETLSYKEGAK
-147 PVHWE
+147 PVHWVSAGE
-152 CDGGTEFDM
+152 
-161 EEGDKAER
+161 
-169 GTVITLYLNDDSYE
+169 DSYE
-183 FCNEFRCREILDK
+183 IEDGTRTEHGTTIIMNITEEEQEFLQESRIREILHK
-196 YCSFMPVEIYFVNE
+196 YCQFMPYEIYLNPHDE
-210 EEEEKKAEEAA
+210 ERPVYDKDGNIEKN
-221 KKSAEE
+221 
-227 KVIDVEAKD
+227 
-236 ADSKEDGTEEDGDSE
+236 EDGTEKKRI
-251 VTLEEEEE
+251 VKPL
-259 EDTPKPINQI
+259 PINDI
-269 HPLWTKHPNDCTD
+269 HPLWLKAPKDCTD
-282 EEYKE
+282 E
-287 FYRDVFHDYKE
+287 DYKAFYQKVFMDFNE

-303 HLNMDYPFNLKG
+303 HLNVDYPFNLKG

-343 DNIKEII
+343 DNIKEIM

-403 RPSYEKYWND
+403 RLSYEKYWND

-520 SQPEAES
+520 SQPEA

>member
-1 MAKQGSL
+1 MKREGQISV
-8 SINSENIFPII
+8 NSKNMFPII
-19 KKWLYSDHDIFI
+19 KKWLYSDKDIFL
-31 RELVSNG
+31 REIVSNG
-38 CDAVTK
+38 CDAI
-44 LKKLAVMGE
+44 KKLESLQGIGE
-53 FEEADDEKYKVEVR
+53 AQLEDGYQPKVIVTIDSEKKQLIVS
-67 INPTDKTLTFIDNG
+67 DNG

-86 EEVDEYI
+86 DEVERYI
-93 NQIAFS
+93 TQIAFS
-99 GAAAFM
+99 GAEEFL
-105 EQYKDKASD
+105 EKYKEKSEESAG
-114 EQIIGHFGLGFYSAF
+114 IIGHFGLGFYSAF
-129 MVADKVT
+129 MVSDTVE
-136 IDTLSYKEGAA
+136 IETLSYKEGAK
-147 PVHWE
+147 PVHWVSAGE
-152 CDGGTEFDM
+152 
-161 EEGDKAER
+161 
-169 GTVITLYLNDDSYE
+169 DSYE
-183 FCNEFRCREILDK
+183 IEDGTRTEHGTTIIMNIIEEEQEFLQESRIREILHK
-196 YCSFMPVEIYFVNE
+196 YCQFMPYEIYLNPHDE
-210 EEEEKKAEEAA
+210 ERPVYDKDGNIEKN
-221 KKSAEE
+221 
-227 KVIDVEAKD
+227 
-236 ADSKEDGTEEDGDSE
+236 EDGTEKKRI
-251 VTLEEEEE
+251 VKPL
-259 EDTPKPINQI
+259 PINDI
-269 HPLWTKHPNDCTD
+269 HPLWLKAPKDCTD
-282 EEYKE
+282 E
-287 FYRDVFHDYKE
+287 DYKAFYQKVFMDFNE

-303 HLNMDYPFNLKG
+303 HLNVDYPFNLKG

-468 AQYISMF
+468 AQYIWMF

-494 SLLEYKNPEEM
+494 SLLEYKNPDEM

>member
-1 MAKQGSL
+1 MKREGQISV
-8 SINSENIFPII
+8 NSKNMFPII
-19 KKWLYSDHDIFI
+19 KKWLYSDKDIFL
-31 RELVSNG
+31 REIVSNG
-38 CDAVTK
+38 CDAI
-44 LKKLAVMGE
+44 KKLESLQGIGE
-53 FEEADDEKYKVEVR
+53 AQLEDEYQPKVIVTIDSEKKQLIVS
-67 INPTDKTLTFIDNG
+67 DNG

-86 EEVDEYI
+86 DEVERYI
-93 NQIAFS
+93 TQIAFS
-99 GAAAFM
+99 GAEEFL
-105 EQYKDKASD
+105 EKYKEKSEESAG
-114 EQIIGHFGLGFYSAF
+114 IIGHFGLGFYSAF
-129 MVADKVT
+129 MVSDTVE
-136 IDTLSYKEGAA
+136 IETLSYKEGAK
-147 PVHWE
+147 PVHWVSAGE
-152 CDGGTEFDM
+152 
-161 EEGDKAER
+161 
-169 GTVITLYLNDDSYE
+169 DSYE
-183 FCNEFRCREILDK
+183 IEDGTRTEHGTTIIMNITEEEQEFLQESRIREILHK
-196 YCSFMPVEIYFVNE
+196 YCQFMPYEIYLNPHDE
-210 EEEEKKAEEAA
+210 ERPVYDKDGNIEKN
-221 KKSAEE
+221 
-227 KVIDVEAKD
+227 
-236 ADSKEDGTEEDGDSE
+236 EDGTEKKRI
-251 VTLEEEEE
+251 VKPL
-259 EDTPKPINQI
+259 PINDI
-269 HPLWTKHPNDCTD
+269 HPLWLKAPKDCTD
-282 EEYKE
+282 E
-287 FYRDVFHDYKE
+287 DYKAFYQKVFMDFNE

-303 HLNMDYPFNLKG
+303 HLNVDYPFNLKG

-343 DNIKEII
+343 DNIKEIM

-468 AQYISMF
+468 AQYILMF

>member
-1 MAKQGSL
+1 MKREGQISV
-8 SINSENIFPII
+8 NSKNMFPII
-19 KKWLYSDHDIFI
+19 KKWLYSDKDIFL
-31 RELVSNG
+31 REIVSNG
-38 CDAVTK
+38 CDAI
-44 LKKLAVMGE
+44 KKLESLQGIGE
-53 FEEADDEKYKVEVR
+53 AQLEDGYQPKVIVTIDSEKKQLIVS
-67 INPTDKTLTFIDNG
+67 DNG

-86 EEVDEYI
+86 DEVERYI
-93 NQIAFS
+93 TQIAFS
-99 GAAAFM
+99 GAEEFL
-105 EQYKDKASD
+105 EKYKEKSEESAG
-114 EQIIGHFGLGFYSAF
+114 IIGHFGLGFYSAF
-129 MVADKVT
+129 MVSDTVE
-136 IDTLSYKEGAA
+136 IETLSYKEGAK
-147 PVHWE
+147 PVHWVSAGE
-152 CDGGTEFDM
+152 
-161 EEGDKAER
+161 
-169 GTVITLYLNDDSYE
+169 DSYE
-183 FCNEFRCREILDK
+183 IEDGTRTEHGTTIIMNITEEEQEFLQESRIREILHK
-196 YCSFMPVEIYFVNE
+196 YCQFMPYEIYLNPHDE
-210 EEEEKKAEEAA
+210 ERPVYDKDGNIEKN
-221 KKSAEE
+221 
-227 KVIDVEAKD
+227 
-236 ADSKEDGTEEDGDSE
+236 EDGTEKKRI
-251 VTLEEEEE
+251 VKPL
-259 EDTPKPINQI
+259 PINDI
-269 HPLWTKHPNDCTD
+269 HPLWLKAPKDCTD
-282 EEYKE
+282 E
-287 FYRDVFHDYKE
+287 DYKAFYQKVFMDFNE

-303 HLNMDYPFNLKG
+303 HLNVDYPFNLKG

-560 LKATETPA
+560 LKATEIPA

>member
-1 MAKQGSL
+1 MKREGQISV
-8 SINSENIFPII
+8 NSKNMFPII
-19 KKWLYSDHDIFI
+19 KKWLYSDKDIFL
-31 RELVSNG
+31 REIVSNG
-38 CDAVTK
+38 CDAI
-44 LKKLAVMGE
+44 KKLESLQGIGE
-53 FEEADDEKYKVEVR
+53 AQLEDGYQPKVIVTIDSEKKQLIVS
-67 INPTDKTLTFIDNG
+67 DNG

-86 EEVDEYI
+86 DEVERYI
-93 NQIAFS
+93 TQIAFS
-99 GAAAFM
+99 GAEEFL
-105 EQYKDKASD
+105 EKYKEKSEESAG
-114 EQIIGHFGLGFYSAF
+114 IIGHFGLGFYSAF
-129 MVADKVT
+129 MVSDTVE
-136 IDTLSYKEGAA
+136 IETLSYKEGAK
-147 PVHWE
+147 PVHWVSAGE
-152 CDGGTEFDM
+152 
-161 EEGDKAER
+161 
-169 GTVITLYLNDDSYE
+169 DSYE
-183 FCNEFRCREILDK
+183 IEDGTRTEHGTTIIMNITEEEQEFLQESRIREILHK
-196 YCSFMPVEIYFVNE
+196 YCQFMPYEIYLNPHDE
-210 EEEEKKAEEAA
+210 ERPVYDKDGNIEKN
-221 KKSAEE
+221 
-227 KVIDVEAKD
+227 
-236 ADSKEDGTEEDGDSE
+236 EDGTEKKRI
-251 VTLEEEEE
+251 VKPL
-259 EDTPKPINQI
+259 PINDI
-269 HPLWTKHPNDCTD
+269 HPLWLKAPKDCTD
-282 EEYKE
+282 E
-287 FYRDVFHDYKE
+287 DYKAFYQKVFMDFNE

-303 HLNMDYPFNLKG
+303 HLNVDYPFNLKG

-505 KFLRIDADLGEALKV
+505 KFLRIDADLGEELKV

>member
-1 MAKQGSL
+1 MKREGQISV
-8 SINSENIFPII
+8 NSKNMFPII
-19 KKWLYSDHDIFI
+19 KKWLYSDKDIFL
-31 RELVSNG
+31 REIVSNG
-38 CDAVTK
+38 CDAI
-44 LKKLAVMGE
+44 KKLESLQGIGE
-53 FEEADDEKYKVEVR
+53 AQLEDGYQPKVIVTIDSEKKQLIVS
-67 INPTDKTLTFIDNG
+67 DNG

-86 EEVDEYI
+86 DEVERYI
-93 NQIAFS
+93 TQIAFS
-99 GAAAFM
+99 GAEEFL
-105 EQYKDKASD
+105 EKYKEKSEESAG
-114 EQIIGHFGLGFYSAF
+114 IIGHFGLGFYSAF
-129 MVADKVT
+129 MVSDTVE
-136 IDTLSYKEGAA
+136 IETLSYKEGAK
-147 PVHWE
+147 PVHWVSAGE
-152 CDGGTEFDM
+152 
-161 EEGDKAER
+161 
-169 GTVITLYLNDDSYE
+169 DSYE
-183 FCNEFRCREILDK
+183 IEDGTRTEHGTTIIMNITQEEQEFLQESRIREILHK
-196 YCSFMPVEIYFVNE
+196 YCQFMPYEIYLNPHDE
-210 EEEEKKAEEAA
+210 ERPVYDKDGNIEKN
-221 KKSAEE
+221 
-227 KVIDVEAKD
+227 
-236 ADSKEDGTEEDGDSE
+236 EDGTEKKRI
-251 VTLEEEEE
+251 VKPL
-259 EDTPKPINQI
+259 PINDI
-269 HPLWTKHPNDCTD
+269 HPLWLKAPKDCTD
-282 EEYKE
+282 E
-287 FYRDVFHDYKE
+287 DYKAFYQKVFMDFNE

-303 HLNMDYPFNLKG
+303 HLNVDYPFNLKG

>member
-1 MAKQGSL
+1 MKREGQISV
-8 SINSENIFPII
+8 NSKNMFPII
-19 KKWLYSDHDIFI
+19 KKWLYSDKDIFL
-31 RELVSNG
+31 REIVSNG
-38 CDAVTK
+38 CDAI
-44 LKKLAVMGE
+44 KKLESLRGIGE
-53 FEEADDEKYKVEVR
+53 AQLEDGYQPNVIVTIDSEKKQLIVS
-67 INPTDKTLTFIDNG
+67 DNG

-86 EEVDEYI
+86 DEVERYI
-93 NQIAFS
+93 TQIAFS
-99 GAAAFM
+99 GAEEFL
-105 EQYKDKASD
+105 EKYKEKSEESAG
-114 EQIIGHFGLGFYSAF
+114 IIGHFGLGFYSAF
-129 MVADKVT
+129 MVSDTVE
-136 IDTLSYKEGAA
+136 IETLSYKEGAK
-147 PVHWE
+147 PVHWVSAGE
-152 CDGGTEFDM
+152 
-161 EEGDKAER
+161 
-169 GTVITLYLNDDSYE
+169 DSYE
-183 FCNEFRCREILDK
+183 IEDGTRTEHGTTIIMNITEEEQEFLQESRIREILHK
-196 YCSFMPVEIYFVNE
+196 YCQFMPYEIYLNPHDE
-210 EEEEKKAEEAA
+210 ERPVYDKDGNIEKN
-221 KKSAEE
+221 
-227 KVIDVEAKD
+227 
-236 ADSKEDGTEEDGDSE
+236 EDGTEKKRI
-251 VTLEEEEE
+251 VKPL
-259 EDTPKPINQI
+259 PINDI
-269 HPLWTKHPNDCTD
+269 HPLWLKAPKDCTY
-282 EEYKE
+282 E
-287 FYRDVFHDYKE
+287 DYKAFYQKVFMDFNE

-303 HLNMDYPFNLKG
+303 HLNVDYPFNLKG

>member
-1 MAKQGSL
+1 MKREGQISV
-8 SINSENIFPII
+8 NSKNMFPII
-19 KKWLYSDHDIFI
+19 KKWLYSDKDIFL
-31 RELVSNG
+31 REIVSNG
-38 CDAVTK
+38 CDAI
-44 LKKLAVMGE
+44 KKLESLRGIGE
-53 FEEADDEKYKVEVR
+53 AQLEDGYQPKVIVTIDSEKKQLIVS
-67 INPTDKTLTFIDNG
+67 DNG

-86 EEVDEYI
+86 DEVERYI
-93 NQIAFS
+93 TQIAFS
-99 GAAAFM
+99 GAEEFL
-105 EQYKDKASD
+105 EKYKEKSEESAG
-114 EQIIGHFGLGFYSAF
+114 IIGHFGLGFYSAF
-129 MVADKVT
+129 MVSDTVE
-136 IDTLSYKEGAA
+136 IETLSYKEGAK
-147 PVHWE
+147 PVHWVSAGE
-152 CDGGTEFDM
+152 
-161 EEGDKAER
+161 
-169 GTVITLYLNDDSYE
+169 DSYE
-183 FCNEFRCREILDK
+183 IEDGTRTEHGTTIIMNITEEEQEFLQESRIREILHK
-196 YCSFMPVEIYFVNE
+196 YCQFMPYEIYLNPHDE
-210 EEEEKKAEEAA
+210 ERPVYDKDGNIEKN
-221 KKSAEE
+221 
-227 KVIDVEAKD
+227 
-236 ADSKEDGTEEDGDSE
+236 EDGTEKKRI
-251 VTLEEEEE
+251 VKPL
-259 EDTPKPINQI
+259 PINDI
-269 HPLWTKHPNDCTD
+269 HPLWLKAPKDCTD
-282 EEYKE
+282 E
-287 FYRDVFHDYKE
+287 DYKAFYQKVFMDFNE

-303 HLNMDYPFNLKG
+303 HLNVDYPFNLKG

-489 DPHFI
+489 DPHFV
-494 SLLEYKNPEEM
+494 SLLEYKNPDEM